1 MVINVENNEER
12 NVEFVEYDE
21 SSEIEAE
28 KDLSLKDETEVSED
42 IETESKDDMEMN
54 EEQKAEWYVIHTY
67 SGYENKVKDTMEAMV
82 QNREMDDL
90 IFDIQVPMEEYVENK
105 DGAKKV
111 KERKMFPSYVL
122 VKMIMNDE
130 SWYLVRNTRGVTGF
144 VGPASKP
151 VPLSEEEVIALGVT
165 TEKEIFGNYEEGEL
179 IKVLSGPFENFVGK
193 IEGVDYEKSKV
204 KVNISMF
211 GRDTL
216 VELDFN
222 QIIKQ

>member
-1 MVINVENNEER
+1 MVINLDEER
-12 NVEFVEYDE
+12 NIDLEER
-21 SSEIEAE
+21 E
-28 KDLSLKDETEVSED
+28 KNAK
-42 IETESKDDMEMN
+42 
-54 EEQKAEWYVIHTY
+54 WYVIHTY
-67 SGYENKVKDTMEAMV
+67 SGHENKVKANMDAMV
-82 QNREMDDL
+82 VNRGMENL

-105 DGAKKV
+105 DGTRKV

-144 VGPASKP
+144 VGPGSKP
-151 VPLSEEEVIALGVT
+151 VPLSDEEVRVLGVSDD
-165 TEKEIFGNYEEGEL
+165 KEIFGNYDIGEEV
-179 IKVLSGPFENFVGK
+179 KVISGPFNDFVGK
-193 IEGVDYEKSKV
+193 IESFNYDKGKV
-204 KVNISMF
+204 KVLISMF